1 VQQSLYS
8 LTFFHGTKD
17 KFTFPQ
23 HFDNHGRAVSFFK
36 KGGGHR
42 PSVLCLL
49 FNVSFTCKWNT
60 ILQSNFYSV
69 YTAHYRHITGTLQA
83 HYRHITGTLQTHYRH
98 ITGTL
103 QAHYRHISAN
113 KFSHHFFFIFL
124 RKLSRFV
131 TIQVYIFHVRH
142 SNNKIY
148 NCKC

>member
-1 VQQSLYS
+1 MQQSLYS

-103 QAHYRHISAN
+103 QAHYRHITGTLQAHFCKQIQS
-113 KFSHHFFFIFL
+113 SFFFYFFTEAIPFCDNT
-124 RKLSRFV
+124 S
-131 TIQVYIFHVRH
+131 VYISRQTQQ
-142 SNNKIY
+142 
-148 NCKC
+148 